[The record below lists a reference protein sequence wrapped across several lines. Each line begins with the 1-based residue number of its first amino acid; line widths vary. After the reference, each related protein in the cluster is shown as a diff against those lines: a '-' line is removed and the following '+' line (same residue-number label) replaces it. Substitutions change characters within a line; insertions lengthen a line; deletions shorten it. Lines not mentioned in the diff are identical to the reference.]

1 MRHTLR
7 YLILFL
13 ILFSSYNAKA
23 QQANPTQIGAVKG
36 VIRDTTHNYNLKSA
50 TVSLFKG
57 DRKSVV

>member
-50 TVSLFKG
+50 TVS
-57 DRKSVV
+57 